1 LADAE
6 VDQKGWSGLNHS
18 LVHPLGN
25 NQMFSVEKKKRGRNV
40 ELLMNNKFLH

>member
-25 NQMFSVEKKKRGRNV
+25 NQSLILKKRGRNV
-40 ELLMNNKFLH
+40 EVLMNNKFLH

>member
-25 NQMFSVEKKKRGRNV
+25 NQMFNIEKKERKKCRIV
-40 ELLMNNKFLH
+40 DE

>member
-18 LVHPLGN
+18 LIHPLGN
-25 NQMFSVEKKKRGRNV
+25 NQMFSVEKKRERKKCRIV
-40 ELLMNNKFLH
+40 DE